1 MTELRKLREGV
12 YRLSFL
18 SSMNISASA
27 LTAQRQRLDI
37 ISENVANV
45 DTTRTENG
53 DPYRRKMVVFEAK
66 GGNTFQ
72 DTLNNA
78 ILGRSVNGKEASP
91 GVRVS
96 EIVEDQSA
104 LKSVYN
110 PEHPDADA
118 NGYVSMPNVN
128 MLEETIDSMSATRS
142 YQANVT
148 VLNAVKLMAQKA
160 LDIGR

>member
-1 MTELRKLREGV
+1 M
-12 YRLSFL
+12 SFL

-27 LTAQRQRLDI
+27 LTAQRLRLDI

-53 DPYRRKMVVFEAK
+53 ETYRRKMVVFEAE
-66 GGNTFQ
+66 GSDTFQ
-72 DTLNNA
+72 GSLNNA
-78 ILGRSVNGKEASP
+78 IRERGANGNDTSP

-96 EIVEDQSA
+96 AIVEDQSA
-104 LKSVYN
+104 LKAVYN
-110 PEHPDADA
+110 PDHPDADA
-118 NGYVSMPNVN
+118 NGYVNMPNVN

>member
-1 MTELRKLREGV
+1 
-12 YRLSFL
+12 
-18 SSMNISASA
+18 
-27 LTAQRQRLDI
+27 
-37 ISENVANV
+37 
-45 DTTRTENG
+45 
-53 DPYRRKMVVFEAK
+53 MVVFEAK

-78 ILGRSVNGKEASP
+78 ILGRGVNGKQTTP

-104 LKSVYN
+104 LKTVYN
-110 PEHPDADA
+110 PDHPDADA

>member
-1 MTELRKLREGV
+1 M
-12 YRLSFL
+12 SFL

-37 ISENVANV
+37 ISENVSNV
-45 DTTRTENG
+45 DTTRTEAG
-53 DPYRRKMVVFEAK
+53 GPYRRKMVVFEDKAGDVSFK
-66 GGNTFQ
+66 DSLQNAVIQRDGN
-72 DTLNNA
+72 
-78 ILGRSVNGKEASP
+78 GRIVRRDYAP

-96 EIVEDQSA
+96 DIIEDQSEF
-104 LKSVYN
+104 KTQYN
-110 PEHPDADA
+110 PSHPDADE
-118 NGYVSMPNVN
+118 NGYVRLPNVD

-160 LDIGR
+160 LEIGK